1 VFGRVKRAQTA
12 KQILNE
18 YSQKLQAVT
27 AERDEL
33 NRRCSELATVV
44 ENMGFPPGHFYS
56 ALVDTR
62 DPHVISAVR
71 SRTSRI
77 ERIPVDKKRI
87 LETLRAFARH
97 RRRFPFSRDNQGGY
111 RFHLNNTFLG
121 PHDSFALFSIIL
133 ELEPERVVEIGSGFS
148 SALLLDVN
156 EHFMGSK
163 MSLTFIDPGLEQLRK
178 LIHWSEL
185 KKAQIIERRVQ
196 DVPYEV
202 FDALRSGDIL
212 FIDSSHVSKT
222 ASDVNYYLFE
232 ILPKLPVGT
241 IIHIH
246 DIFYPFE
253 YPEDWVLN
261 QKRSWNEAYLMRAFL
276 AYNSAFEI
284 IYWSSFASRV
294 LGEELHDLVPLC
306 RGDEGGSL
314 WLRKVS

>member
-1 VFGRVKRAQTA
+1 VFRWLKRAHTARQTSDENS
-12 KQILNE
+12 K
-18 YSQKLQAVT
+18 KLQALIS
-27 AERDEL
+27 ERDEL
-33 NRRCSELATVV
+33 SRRCSQLATVV

-56 ALVDTR
+56 VVVDAH

-71 SRTSRI
+71 SRTSHI
-77 ERIPVDKKRI
+77 ERISVDEKPI
-87 LETLRAFARH
+87 LETLRAFAKHYARY
-97 RRRFPFSRDNQGGY
+97 PFSRDNEGRY

-133 ELEPERVVEIGSGFS
+133 ELEPSRVVEIGSGFS

-156 EHFMGSK
+156 EHFLEGK
-163 MSLTFIDPGLEQLRK
+163 MSLTFIDPSLEQLRA
-178 LIHWSEL
+178 LIHGSEL
-185 KKAQIIERRVQ
+185 KTATMIERGVQ
-196 DVPYEV
+196 DVPFEV
-202 FDALRSGDIL
+202 FDALRSGDLL

-241 IIHIH
+241 VTHIH

-261 QKRSWNEAYLMRAFL
+261 QKRSWNEAYLVRAFL
-276 AYNSAFEI
+276 EYNTAFEVM
-284 IYWSSFASRV
+284 YWSSYASCV
-294 LGEELHDLVPLC
+294 LSEQLRRSAPLC
-306 RGDEGGSL
+306 ADDEGGSL